1 MSNRFI
7 VLGGA
12 AVIALLALSAA
23 GRAETISY
31 GDAVTTLANDC
42 GPDIKKFCA
51 GLNLGNGA
59 IANCLAKNAAKIS
72 PKCTSSFNAVA
83 GSIGQRR
90 EAQTAYF
97 NVCKGDI
104 ARHCRGIKGDGYQL
118 SCLIKTQKIVSG
130 ECNQAITNAGWR

>member
-12 AVIALLALSAA
+12 AIIALLALSAA

-42 GPDIKKFCA
+42 GPDIKKFCS

-59 IANCLAKNAAKIS
+59 IANCLAK
-72 PKCTSSFNAVA
+72 KCTSSFNAVA